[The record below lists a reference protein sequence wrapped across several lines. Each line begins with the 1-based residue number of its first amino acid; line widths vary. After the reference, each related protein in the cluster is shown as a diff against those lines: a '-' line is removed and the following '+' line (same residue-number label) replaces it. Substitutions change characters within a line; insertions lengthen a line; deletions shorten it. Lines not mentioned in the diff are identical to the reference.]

1 MDLIKINIK
10 KNFFQLNHT
19 EINHLKKNNERYIIK
34 LCSAIEKDLFKKLNL
49 VHLENNNYKYWKIIL
64 GNWLIRTSKIIFY
77 KCKCIE
83 KQ

>member
-1 MDLIKINIK
+1 MR
-10 KNFFQLNHT
+10 
-19 EINHLKKNNERYIIK
+19 RYIIK

-64 GNWLIRTSKIIFY
+64 GNWLLEHQKLYSIGINVLK
-77 KCKCIE
+77 